1 MIGRRELI
9 CGTFLLLVTLVAGC
23 NLPGKPDPANRPVP
37 ADQVEDF
44 HTLYTTHC
52 AGCHG
57 ADGRLGPA
65 PPLNDPI
72 FLAIVPEADLVQV
85 ITGGR
90 AVTVTQATPMP
101 AFSRSDGGPLTT
113 AQVEVLAAGI
123 KEHWKPRAETRPLP
137 AYRTSANGGNRDQ
150 GLRVFARACAGC
162 HGSNGQGADQ
172 GAINEPAFLALI
184 SDQAL
189 RRLVITGRPDLG
201 MPAYDETIG
210 RSPEFQPLT
219 NEDINDL
226 VALLA
231 SWRQTSPAESQ

>member
-9 CGTFLLLVTLVAGC
+9 YGMFPLLVALVAGC
-23 NLPGKPDPANRPVP
+23 DFPGKPDPADRPVR
-37 ADQVEDF
+37 ADRVEDF
-44 HTLYTTHC
+44 RTLYATHC

-72 FLAIVPEADLVQV
+72 FLAIVPDADLVQV
-85 ITGGR
+85 ITEGR
-90 AVTVTQATPMP
+90 AVTDTQATPMP
-101 AFSRSDGGPLTT
+101 AFSQNDGGPLTT
-113 AQVEVLAAGI
+113 AQVEALAAGI
-123 KEHWKPRAETRPLP
+123 KEHWKPPAGRASLP
-137 AYRTSANGGNRDQ
+137 AYRASENVGNRDQ
-150 GLRVFARACAGC
+150 GLRIFARACAGC
-162 HGSNGQGADQ
+162 HGSHGQGADQ

-201 MPAYDETIG
+201 MPAYDETKG
-210 RSPEFQPLT
+210 RSRQFQPLT
-219 NEDINDL
+219 NDDINDL

-231 SWRQTSPAESQ
+231 SWRQAAAADGQ